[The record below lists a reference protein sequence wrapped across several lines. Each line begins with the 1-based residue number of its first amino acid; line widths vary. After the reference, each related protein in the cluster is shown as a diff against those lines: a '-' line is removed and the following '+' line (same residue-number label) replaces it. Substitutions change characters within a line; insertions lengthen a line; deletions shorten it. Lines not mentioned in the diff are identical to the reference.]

1 MTQPYYAAGVSGGAG
16 ESRGVR
22 GSGECFGLA
31 FTYSLYPLF
40 AEARARVI
48 RGELDAIRLVQVR
61 YLQGWLNAE
70 IDANAAAAT
79 KWTAIHPGRA
89 GAGPE

>member
-1 MTQPYYAAGVSGGAG
+1 MFIGAVHRMAAALDRHRGAH
-16 ESRGVR
+16 
-22 GSGECFGLA
+22 GECFGLA
-31 FTYSLYPLF
+31 STYSAYPLF

-70 IDANAAAAT
+70 IDADAAAAT
-79 KWTAIHPGRA
+79 KWTAIDPGRA